1 MIISNNSKSGNIGIG
16 RGFNIPQ
23 STLDIQ
29 GNLAVSGNATF
40 GEGIIINNYSY
51 STDIEGSIRFI
62 GTDLELYMNNKW
74 NSLAKIEE
82 NLLINSDI
90 LFSSQQ
96 FQLEN
101 TQLYYK
107 YTNRITGLNSED
119 NNIIGSYYNHKY
131 QVVNKNIILN
141 SLEIS
146 VDNKSISNNNLSFTI
161 SILINDIER
170 YNNSSINLSK
180 NNLTPIIIDFSDIDI
195 YIGDNISIK
204 GLANNVE
211 SIESELLITLF
222 GKIPMENISI
232 HGNTNKLFDG
242 NVNISNNLNV
252 FGNLM
257 IQEDL
262 YAQKKSIFNSVGI
275 GINDPL
281 TPLHIE
287 GFETIN
293 ATNLS
298 LKTSHSIQVG
308 TNVVNDS
315 DERIKTNIHNSSIK
329 EDFELIKQIV
339 PVYYDYID
347 STKHNKTTR
356 GLIAQEVHAIIP
368 DAVEEI
374 IDFIPNIMETVRI
387 NNNKIISTKMVQIL
401 NKNDIIKIIYE
412 NKEYLL
418 VIIDIDIL
426 TDTITVNDFIHNN
439 INIFIYGSKIN
450 NYKVLNYNYINNVL
464 LGAVKYIIEKININ

>member
-1 MIISNNSKSGNIGIG
+1 MVAVII
-16 RGFNIPQ
+16 
-23 STLDIQ
+23 
-29 GNLAVSGNATF
+29 
-40 GEGIIINNYSY
+40 
-51 STDIEGSIRFI
+51 
-62 GTDLELYMNNKW
+62 
-74 NSLAKIEE
+74 
-82 NLLINSDI
+82 
-90 LFSSQQ
+90 
-96 FQLEN
+96 
-101 TQLYYK
+101 
-107 YTNRITGLNSED
+107 
-119 NNIIGSYYNHKY
+119 
-131 QVVNKNIILN
+131 N

-146 VDNKSISNNNLSFTI
+146 ADNISLSKNDLLFTI
-161 SILINDIER
+161 SIFVNDIEQ
-170 YNNSSINLSK
+170 YNNPNIHFIH
-180 NNLTPIIIDFSDIDI
+180 NNLIPTIINIPEININS
-195 YIGDNISIK
+195 GDNISIK
-204 GLANNVE
+204 GFANNLI
-211 SIESELLITLF
+211 SKESELLITLF
-222 GKIPMENISI
+222 GKLPMENITI
-232 HGNTNKLFDG
+232 HGDTNKLFDG
-242 NVNISNNLNV
+242 NVNISENLNIH
-252 FGNLM
+252 GNLM
-257 IQEDL
+257 IKEDL

-275 GINDPL
+275 GIDEPL

-356 GLIAQEVHAIIP
+356 GLIAQEVHSIIP

-387 NNNKIISTKMVQIL
+387 NNNKIISTKMAQIL

-439 INIFIYGSKIN
+439 INIFVYGSKIN

-464 LGAVKYIIEKININ
+464 LGAVKYIIEKMDIN